1 MTLTRSAYGWV
12 LPRSDK
18 HFAAYLAN
26 APKVEGRRMY
36 QPQHIQTALAR
47 CAQRRVAVDA
57 GAHVGMWSFYLAR
70 AFGAVHAF
78 EPAALMCHCFEKNV
92 EAKNVV
98 LHRVALGNRSGKV
111 KSEVVADNTGASFV
125 SESADG
131 DVPLRQ
137 LDEYALP
144 ELDLLKVDVEGYER
158 FVLEGARETL
168 LRCRPLVLIEQKP
181 FSARY
186 GVAQYDAL
194 EYLQSLGAVLVD
206 RVVED
211 FLLGWP
217 VPAEAGN

>member
-1 MTLTRSAYGWV
+1 MSLTRSAYGWV

-18 HFAAYLAN
+18 HFAAYLAG

-36 QPQHIQTALAR
+36 QPQHIRRVLAG
-47 CAQRRVAVDA
+47 CARRRVAVDA
-57 GAHVGMWSFYLAR
+57 GAHVGMWSYYLAR
-70 AFGAVHAF
+70 AFERVHAF
-78 EPAALMCHCFEKNV
+78 EPAALMCHCFGQNI

-98 LHRVALGNRSGKV
+98 LHQVALGNRSGRA
-111 KSEVVADNTGASFV
+111 KSELVADNTGASFV
-125 SESADG
+125 SESAEG
-131 DVPLRQ
+131 DVPLKR
-137 LDEYALP
+137 LDEYRL
-144 ELDLLKVDVEGYER
+144 EDVDFVKVDVEGYER

-181 FSARY
+181 FSERY

-217 VPAEAGN
+217 VSPA

>member
-1 MTLTRSAYGWV
+1 MSLTRSAYGWV

-18 HFAAYLAN
+18 HFAAYLAT

-36 QPQHIQTALAR
+36 QPQHIQAALAR
-47 CAQRRVAVDA
+47 CERRRIAVDA
-57 GAHVGMWSFYLAR
+57 GAHVGMWSYYLAR
-70 AFGAVHAF
+70 AFEHVHAF
-78 EPAALMCHCFEKNV
+78 EPAALMCHCFEQNV

-98 LHRVALGNRSGKV
+98 LHPVALGNRSGRA
-111 KSEVVADNTGASFV
+111 KSELVADNTGASFV
-125 SESADG
+125 SESAEG
-131 DVPLRQ
+131 DVPLRR
-137 LDEYALP
+137 LDEYRL
-144 ELDLLKVDVEGYER
+144 EDVDFVKVDVEGYER

-181 FSARY
+181 FSERY

-211 FLLGWP
+211 FLLGWS
-217 VPAEAGN
+217 